1 MINLSLDHMRI
12 VQRILEEHL
21 PNVPVFAFGSRAH
34 GKAKKFSDLDL
45 MLRADSKLEWT
56 QIARAREAFEDS
68 TLPIMVDL
76 VDWHGCNPNFQAI
89 IAAQLKPLKL

>member
-1 MINLSLDHMRI
+1 MIDLGLDHMRI
-12 VQRILEEHL
+12 VQRILQEHL

-45 MLRADSKLEWT
+45 MLRSDAKLDWT
-56 QIARAREAFEDS
+56 QLARAREAFEDS

-76 VDWHGCNPNFQAI
+76 VDWHGCNPNFQSI
-89 IAAQLKPLKL
+89 IEPQLERLVS